1 MLKKSNFF
9 KSYFINSSKYYKN
22 IIKTKKVF
30 NSFLIDLENSNI
42 PLLGSF
48 EKDYEFNFST
58 KTVKKFSKFK
68 NIVIIGMGGSILGT
82 KSIYSFLKKKIQKKV
97 FFFDNLDSNLNLK
110 YKKIKNLKNSC
121 FVVVSKSG
129 NTLET
134 IANLSTVFSKTLL
147 KNKLI
152 IITEIIDSS
161 LANIGNKYKAEI
173 IEHKEFISGRY
184 SVLSEAGMFPAALM
198 GLDLMKFKN
207 LKMLIKNKNFVSS
220 LIQNVASIH
229 TLNSKKIN
237 NSVILNYDSGLNDLG
252 YWYQQLVAESLG
264 KKGKGINP
272 ILSFGPRDHH
282 SLLQLYLDGP
292 KDKFF
297 TFFNSSKKENKFKI
311 GRNIIP
317 NNMSFLKN
325 KNLEF
330 IINAQCDATKN
341 IFKLKK
347 IPFRQITFRKK
358 DEDEL
363 GKIFTFFVLETILL
377 SRLMNINPFDQPAVE
392 QVKNETRRFLISKSP
407 KNYF

>member
-22 IIKTKKVF
+22 IIKTKKIF

-134 IANLSTVFSKTLL
+134 IANLSTIFSKTLL

-198 GLDLMKFKN
+198 GLDLLKFKN

-237 NSVILNYDSGLNDLG
+237 NSVILNYDSALNDLG

-311 GRNIIP
+311 GQNIIP

-358 DEDEL
+358 NEDEL

-392 QVKNETRRFLISKSP
+392 QVKNETRRFLI
-407 KNYF
+407 